1 MIEVGRDKADLKAVR
16 ESIGIS
22 QIDLSEELGVTV
34 RSIKRWEQIG
44 WEEPPERVWELVEDL
59 VAAHEEEVD
68 DLVSRIVA
76 DLGDPI
82 ASGDPAEAGG
92 SGSVVCAS
100 TEELVADGF
109 VTHDAPQPAGDAT
122 EEPTAEDDSPAEG
135 EVADVAEQAGGASG
149 EGADEQSQAEPAA
162 DADPRKLVYLAY
174 YKNQDHYECFPHRQ
188 GTQFTWGNAIV
199 RRAADILRLK
209 GYRVFFYYPEG
220 YQGGED

>member
-1 MIEVGRDKADLKAVR
+1 MR

-82 ASGDPAEAGG
+82 ASG
-92 SGSVVCAS
+92 
-100 TEELVADGF
+100 
-109 VTHDAPQPAGDAT
+109 
-122 EEPTAEDDSPAEG
+122 
-135 EVADVAEQAGGASG
+135 
-149 EGADEQSQAEPAA
+149 
-162 DADPRKLVYLAY
+162 
-174 YKNQDHYECFPHRQ
+174 
-188 GTQFTWGNAIV
+188 
-199 RRAADILRLK
+199 
-209 GYRVFFYYPEG
+209 
-220 YQGGED
+220 

>member
-44 WEEPPERVWELVEDL
+44 WEEPPERVWELIEDL

-82 ASGDPAEAGG
+82 ATGESGEKGAGE
-92 SGSVVCAS
+92 VACA
-100 TEELVADGF
+100 TADELVADGF
-109 VTHDAPQPAGDAT
+109 ETHDAPAAPDEG
-122 EEPTAEDDSPAEG
+122 AESLTGNEVPAEG
-135 EVADVAEQAGGASG
+135 EPADGQ
-149 EGADEQSQAEPAA
+149 ADEEHRSEPAA
-162 DADPRKLVYLAY
+162 GADPRKLVYLAY

-188 GTQFTWGNAIV
+188 GTQFTWGNAIA
-199 RRAADILRLK
+199 RRAADILRFK
-209 GYRVFFYYPEG
+209 GYRVLFYYPAAD
-220 YQGGED
+220 ED